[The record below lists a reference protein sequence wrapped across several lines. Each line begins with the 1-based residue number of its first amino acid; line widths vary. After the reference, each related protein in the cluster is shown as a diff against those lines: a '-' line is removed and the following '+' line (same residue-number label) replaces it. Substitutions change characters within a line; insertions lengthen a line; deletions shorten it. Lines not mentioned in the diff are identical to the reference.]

1 RRERNFKIA
10 LMRHCES
17 TPKRI
22 IIHEVRDDSAAP
34 HPHTCSRRFLSIHG
48 DGRSIMRFDRYLE
61 CYGATFDNPIY
72 CDRDHRMSVGSCGC
86 GSIKIHRLAERT
98 GSANPTGWRTGWP
111 SQ

>member
-1 RRERNFKIA
+1 MRDMMSA
-10 LMRHCES
+10 LFTKTEM
-17 TPKRI
+17 TPA
-22 IIHEVRDDSAAP
+22 VP
-34 HPHTCSRRFLSIHG
+34 HPRTCSRRFLSIHR

-98 GSANPTGWRTGWP
+98 GSADPTGSRTGWP
-111 SQ
+111 SQCVRTVRYSGD